1 MGPLA
6 PRFHPKTIP
15 SQFAD
20 TPLMVS
26 MLLDTSTHCW
36 KENLIN
42 YLFETSSAQA
52 ILSIPIPTRLGSN
65 KLIWIP
71 DSLGVISVKS
81 AYRSSSQHV
90 NTSGLC
96 ESFWKKLG
104 KIKTPKRIKMLL
116 WRIGSNNLPTRDKLA
131 TRICILDLSCVLCG
145 HSFES
150 VCHLFFH
157 CPAARAIWFSTCW
170 GLRSD

>member
-1 MGPLA
+1 M
-6 PRFHPKTIP
+6 
-15 SQFAD
+15 
-20 TPLMVS
+20 
-26 MLLDTSTHCW
+26 
-36 KENLIN
+36 
-42 YLFETSSAQA
+42 
-52 ILSIPIPTRLGSN
+52 
-65 KLIWIP
+65 
-71 DSLGVISVKS
+71 KS

-116 WRIGSNNLPTRDKLA
+116 WRMGSNNLPTRDKLA

-150 VCHLFFH
+150 ICHLFFR

-170 GLRSD
+170 GLRSDQHSIQDSSNIVKLVLNPPSVSLPNLDIVKLASKQSTAFTFVLDEIWSLRNQAIFQN